1 MMSASATPVKP
12 LTAGLQWVP
21 MTGPLMTDLCATPS
35 PNSTSASL
43 RSAGFIQ
50 LLACILKY
58 HQLRF
63 FCGISVRACRPR
75 RLTYGAL
82 GVRNWPGGDVVF
94 HGCHLL
100 MPPFGPNLGHVQG
113 KDCGEIKLRLTYVP
127 LARVNPLVGQRGNF
141 FVYPKK
147 GRDFPRMVPKSA
159 KSTNPYYIGKIG
171 SEKKTG
177 NTLYN
182 TTVRP
187 HPCCAAALHCTQYSM
202 LSCSLSWR
210 SHLCVHLWEAET
222 ASSVEEG

>member
-1 MMSASATPVKP
+1 M
-12 LTAGLQWVP
+12 
-21 MTGPLMTDLCATPS
+21 
-35 PNSTSASL
+35 
-43 RSAGFIQ
+43 
-50 LLACILKY
+50 
-58 HQLRF
+58 
-63 FCGISVRACRPR
+63 
-75 RLTYGAL
+75 
-82 GVRNWPGGDVVF
+82 
-94 HGCHLL
+94 LL

-177 NTLYN
+177 NTMYN

-187 HPCCAAALHCTQYSM
+187 HPGCARTLVAPLHFTAINTACCLVLLHGVYIY
-202 LSCSLSWR
+202 
-210 SHLCVHLWEAET
+210 
-222 ASSVEEG
+222 AST